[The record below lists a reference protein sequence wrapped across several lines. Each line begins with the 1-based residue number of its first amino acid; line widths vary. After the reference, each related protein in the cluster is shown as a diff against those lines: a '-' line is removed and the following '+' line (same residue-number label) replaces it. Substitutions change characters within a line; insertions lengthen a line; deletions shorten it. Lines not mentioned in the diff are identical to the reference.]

1 MTRAKP
7 EGNRPHNRMTEK
19 GTLLCAVSEQHPEY
33 RVSKKNI
40 AARQKAKEKMLAHHT
55 KRAQGF

>member
-1 MTRAKP
+1 
-7 EGNRPHNRMTEK
+7 MTEK